1 MKVQPEFIFTLDERV
16 PSLRRF
22 SCLFS
27 FSRSPRNMPLF
38 LTIFYLSSP
47 LVDNNFRGTDH
58 TVPSIDDFAGSLN
71 TGHFM
76 MIVMSFNR
84 GSHLYIVICKSIRV
98 TGFLYKDH

>member
-16 PSLRRF
+16 PSLHRF

-38 LTIFYLSSP
+38 PTVFHLSSL
-47 LVDNNFRGTDH
+47 LVDNNFRGTDR
-58 TVPSIDDFAGSLN
+58 TLLSIDDFAGSLN

-84 GSHLYIVICKSIRV
+84 GSHLYIVICESIRV